1 MLFKRNFDM
10 NNLFIPKDNYI
21 SKISDRLVKEENEK
35 KYNEF
40 ADIFYKSIK
49 ESTNRNIP
57 VNLTNM
63 LKIENEAI
71 KKMFKLK

>member
-1 MLFKRNFDM
+1 MLFERSFNM
-10 NNLFIPKDNYI
+10 TNPLIPKGDERI
-21 SKISDRLVKEENEK
+21 RMPGTERDGENEK

-40 ADIFYKSIK
+40 AYIFYKSIK
-49 ESTNRNIP
+49 ESVNRNIP
-57 VNLTNM
+57 LNLTNM

>member
-1 MLFKRNFDM
+1 MTNPL
-10 NNLFIPKDNYI
+10 IPKDNYI
-21 SKISDRLVKEENEK
+21 SRIADRLKKEENEK

-40 ADIFYKSIK
+40 AYIFYKSIK
-49 ESTNRNIP
+49 ESVNRNIP
-57 VNLTNM
+57 LNLTNM

>member
-1 MLFKRNFDM
+1 MHNP
-10 NNLFIPKDNYI
+10 FIPKDNYI
-21 SKISDRLVKEENEK
+21 SRISDRLVKEENEK